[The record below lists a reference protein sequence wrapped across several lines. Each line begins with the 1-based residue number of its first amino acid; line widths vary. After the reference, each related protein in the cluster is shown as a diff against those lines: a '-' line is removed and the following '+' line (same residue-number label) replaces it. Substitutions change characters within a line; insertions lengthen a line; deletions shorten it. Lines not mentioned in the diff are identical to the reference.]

1 VPTARLQRSES
12 IVLIEQQETIDADHL
27 PLVDR
32 FSQRRA
38 SLERTSIRAYK
49 ELLQFTKTRQQQA
62 DP

>member
-1 VPTARLQRSES
+1 
-12 IVLIEQQETIDADHL
+12 VLIEQQETIDADHL